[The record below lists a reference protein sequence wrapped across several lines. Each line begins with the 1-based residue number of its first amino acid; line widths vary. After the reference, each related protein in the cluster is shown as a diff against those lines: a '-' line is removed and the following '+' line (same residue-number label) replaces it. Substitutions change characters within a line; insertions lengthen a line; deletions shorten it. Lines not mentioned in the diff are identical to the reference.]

1 MSGSHPD
8 WPSRRSVV
16 AAILTGAAVALSAQV
31 PSPGHD
37 HPKDDTPA
45 SWDTF
50 QRAKM
55 SEYRGAHRPRPRF
68 AATVEEFPL
77 QIPPGKELG
86 RALGVSVAPNG
97 DIYLIQWSDRGVY
110 IPLKEDVRLPD
121 VMRFDS
127 SGRYIT
133 GWGAESVADVDGIS
147 QWPRNPE
154 NVEVDDEGNVWVTG
168 YDPDDDAIL
177 KFTPDGK
184 LLRRYGQR
192 RKAGPG
198 GDTNTE
204 LFQSPPSVYH
214 DVKNR
219 ELFVADGYGGH
230 RVIAI
235 NSDTGKFTRM
245 WGAYGKPPGS
255 LGPGQGF
262 SSPVHKI
269 ARAPDG
275 LIYVCDRR
283 NNRVQEFELV
293 PGGVRYRREVYV
305 APGSIAMGS
314 AADVAFTRDN
324 RFMFVSD
331 MMGMRVWTVDRKT
344 FDVLGWT
351 NAAAEHEGD
360 DNIAVNKI
368 PVHRIALL
376 PNGDLL
382 LTRTR
387 RGIQRLRFLGVR

>member
-1 MSGSHPD
+1 L
-8 WPSRRSVV
+8 RRRVV
-16 AAILTGAAVALSAQV
+16 ATILVGAAVALAAQG

-37 HPKDDTPA
+37 HPKDDTA
-45 SWDTF
+45 AAWDAF
-50 QRAKM
+50 QRAKQ
-55 SEYRGAHRPRPRF
+55 SEYRGPHRPRPRF

-86 RALGVSVAPNG
+86 RTIGVSVAPNG

-110 IPLKEDVRLPD
+110 IPLKKEARLPD

-133 GWGAESVADVDGIS
+133 GWGAESVPDVDGIS

-154 NVEVDDEGNVWVTG
+154 NVEVDADGNVWVTG

-177 KFTPDGK
+177 KYSPDGK
-184 LLRRYGQR
+184 FLRRYGQHG
-192 RKAGPG
+192 KSG
-198 GDTNTE
+198 GDSSTE
-204 LFQSPPSVYH
+204 FFQSPPSVYH

-219 ELFVADGYGGH
+219 ELFIADGYGGR

-235 NSDTGKFTRM
+235 NSDTGKLTRM
-245 WGAYGKPPGS
+245 WSAYGKPPGS
-255 LGPGQGF
+255 LKPGEGF
-262 SSPVHKI
+262 SIPVHKI
-269 ARAPDG
+269 ARSPDG
-275 LIYVCDRR
+275 LLYVCDRR

-305 APGSIAMGS
+305 TPGAIGMGS
-314 AADVAFTRDN
+314 AADVAFTPDN

-331 MMGMRVWTVDRKT
+331 MMGMRVWTVDRKS
-344 FDVLGWT
+344 FEVLGWA
-351 NAAAEHEGD
+351 NAAPEHEGD

-368 PVHRIALL
+368 PVHRMALL

-387 RGIQRLRFLGVR
+387 RGVQRLKFIGVS